1 MSEQVEEAQ
10 DHKVSPAPTA
20 PKDAGQDVDDDRVR
34 LDQAAK
40 AVSAGL
46 MAHPAVASAIVEI
59 SGSTQAPDLGLRC
72 TLHEED
78 DTREVMGTIIN
89 GVVPNM
95 ELILDLVFAS
105 QDISFVLPSGRTLSR
120 DELEGAGL

>member
-1 MSEQVEEAQ
+1 M
-10 DHKVSPAPTA
+10 
-20 PKDAGQDVDDDRVR
+20 
-34 LDQAAK
+34 
-40 AVSAGL
+40 
-46 MAHPAVASAIVEI
+46 
-59 SGSTQAPDLGLRC
+59 GLRC

-105 QDISFVLPSGRTLSR
+105 QDISFVLPSGRTLNR